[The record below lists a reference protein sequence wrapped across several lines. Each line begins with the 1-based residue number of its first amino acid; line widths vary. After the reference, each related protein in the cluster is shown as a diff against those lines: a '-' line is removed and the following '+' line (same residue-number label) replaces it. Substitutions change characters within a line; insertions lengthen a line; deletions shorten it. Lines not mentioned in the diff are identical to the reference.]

1 MGTLGNMS
9 RPLVLLSLLA
19 VCTALP
25 APSTMLAVQASG
37 TPCSKPGFSC
47 VKERAGV
54 PIPTAGPNQLLLRMH
69 AASVNPVNVDLVE
82 PECATIFACS
92 KGTIGNDGAGTVTTV
107 GANCSGLKP
116 GDAVWGFPTGA
127 YAQYAVVNCGAA
139 GPKPSSL
146 SFEDAGSLPVVAT
159 TALQCVHAAGMP
171 SSKKNLTVVVT
182 SGQGGTG
189 FMMIQIAK
197 ALGATRVITAATGAG
212 IAFVKGIGADQVVDY
227 HQQTLAEALP
237 TDSVDIVID
246 NLGVPGTADKIMP
259 AIRSGGTFLV
269 LMGGNRGTISKHPKN
284 GVKQVQFGLAQTRR
298 TDLDELK
305 GLFEQGKL
313 EARTMKPIY
322 TLAEVPAGF
331 NRLRSHGVLGK
342 IVIAIE

>member
-1 MGTLGNMS
+1 MGVHA
-9 RPLVLLSLLA
+9 RQHVAPIPP
-19 VCTALP
+19 ALP
-25 APSTMLAVQASG
+25 PRRLHRPSRSLHDARRPRQRRYVQQ
-37 TPCSKPGFSC
+37 TH
-47 VKERAGV
+47 
-54 PIPTAGPNQLLLRMH
+54 LLLRKGAH
-69 AASVNPVNVDLVE
+69 RAHPYRWSQSTPSPYARRLRQPNQRRPG
-82 PECATIFACS
+82 CART
-92 KGTIGNDGAGTVTTV
+92 
-107 GANCSGLKP
+107 
-116 GDAVWGFPTGA
+116 
-127 YAQYAVVNCGAA
+127 

-246 NLGVPGTADKIMP
+246 NLGVPGTADQIMP

-269 LMGGNRGTISKHPKN
+269 LFGGNHGTISKHPKD
-284 GVKQVQFGLAQTRR
+284 GVNQVGFGVEKKRR

-313 EARTMKPIY
+313 KARTMKPIY
-322 TLAEVPAGF
+322 TLAEVPAG
-331 NRLRSHGVLGK
+331 L
-342 IVIAIE
+342 